1 MWYKTKVILLDLIYY
16 KLHFFALIKQPE
28 ISFLQV
34 WDKMLILSKTKILQI
49 VFLMPIFFSVS
60 VYLQNICFVD

>member
-16 KLHFFALIKQPE
+16 KLHFFALIKPE
-28 ISFLQV
+28 ICFLQV